1 MLKSL
6 FQGLVLLLLCTVGTK
21 SIQAQ
26 SNSSMRIWPSLENGS
41 LNVSVD
47 KPTYFA
53 GDTIYLSIRLVDST
67 TVVKVT
73 PLLTIEGTTFKS
85 TGINTY
91 MAVIPQTVTPE
102 SYRVCIKVLDARG
115 QRFFYESN
123 CFVNVEEYQA
133 VEQVEDY
140 VRIGPEAG
148 SNDRRTAVT
157 LDRGQIQNLRVVFER
172 DSIRERMGPQFVTI
186 RTTVQSRE
194 GIAVR
199 MFERRVLTF
208 RSCGNSNRDRVMFI
222 QYRTAYGAYAA
233 ILPEELEQVHLQLD
247 SLPNWAVIKVNI
259 QPDYTIKIGAYD
271 RFNFITRFYRV
282 RGSRI
287 ETRFALAIPK
297 VLYDTQ
303 AKDTMEYGK
312 TSAMMRF
319 YYVNTI
325 SGHRFPVSLG
335 VGTFGVNSPID
346 VGAGQGGFA
355 ASIFLDV
362 VELIRQFGAHFG
374 MKVNAG
380 LELTPFVPIKRKS
393 RILLNAQVGFSI

>member
-6 FQGLVLLLLCTVGTK
+6 FLCLVLLFCMVDTK

-26 SNSSMRIWPSLENGS
+26 SNSSTLIWPSIENGS

-47 KPTYFA
+47 KPTYFV
-53 GDTIYLSIRLVDST
+53 GDTICLTIRLIDST
-67 TVVKVT
+67 TAVMVT
-73 PLLTIEGTTFKS
+73 PMLTIEGMAFKS
-85 TGINTY
+85 TGTHTY
-91 MAVIPQTVTPE
+91 MAVIPQTVMPE
-102 SYRVCIKVLDARG
+102 SYRVYIKVLDARG
-115 QRFFYESN
+115 QRFFYETN

-133 VEQVEDY
+133 VEQVSNY
-140 VRIGPEAG
+140 VRMGPEAG
-148 SNDRRTAVT
+148 SKHPRTAVT

-172 DSIRERMGPQFVTI
+172 DSIRDRMGPQFITI

-194 GIAVR
+194 EIAVQT
-199 MFERRVLTF
+199 FERRVLTF
-208 RSCGNSNRDRVMFI
+208 RSRGNSNWDRIMFT
-222 QYRTAYGAYAA
+222 QYRRAYGAYAA
-233 ILPEELEQVHLQLD
+233 IRPEELEQVHLQLD
-247 SLPNWAVIKVNI
+247 SLPNWAVIKVDV

-271 RFNFITRFYRV
+271 RFNSVTQYYRV
-282 RGSRI
+282 KGPRI
-287 ETRFALAIPK
+287 ETRFALGIPK

-319 YYVNTI
+319 YYVDAI

-346 VGAGQGGFA
+346 VSVGRGGFA

-362 VELIRQFGAHFG
+362 VELIRKFGVPFD

-380 LELTPFVPIKRKS
+380 LELTPFIPIKRRS

>member
-1 MLKSL
+1 MLKTL
-6 FQGLVLLLLCTVGTK
+6 FQGLVLLCMAGTMNVQAK
-21 SIQAQ
+21 SNTSTLI
-26 SNSSMRIWPSLENGS
+26 RPSLEDAS
-41 LNVSVD
+41 INVSVD
-47 KPTYFA
+47 KPAYFV
-53 GDTIYLSIRLVDST
+53 GDTIYLSIRLMDSL

-73 PLLTIEGTTFKS
+73 PMLDIEGMSLKS

-102 SYRVCIKVLDARG
+102 SYMVCIKVLDARG
-115 QRFFYESN
+115 QRLFYETN
-123 CFVNVEEYQA
+123 CFVNVEEVQA

-140 VRIGPEAG
+140 VRVGPEAG
-148 SNDRRTAVT
+148 SQNPRTAVT
-157 LDRGQIQNLRVVFER
+157 LDRRQIQNLRVIFER

-194 GIAVR
+194 EIAVQTL
-199 MFERRVLTF
+199 ERRVVTF
-208 RSCGNSNRDRVMFI
+208 RSSGDSNRDRVMFT

-233 ILPEELEQVHLQLD
+233 IRLEELEQVHLQLD

-271 RFNFITRFYRV
+271 RFNSVTYYYRV
-282 RGSRI
+282 KGPRI

-303 AKDTMEYGK
+303 AKDTMDYGK

-319 YYVNTI
+319 YYVAAK

-346 VGAGQGGFA
+346 VGVGQGGFA

-362 VELIRQFGAHFG
+362 VELIRKIGIPLD

-380 LELTPFVPIKRKS
+380 LELTPFIPIKRKS